1 MAKFIKF
8 RVSNGVTLAA
18 GGNYS
23 RDVLINV
30 DDIENVADVVA
41 GGNYSVVLTLKSFV
55 GLETAGANTAGSV
68 GGRTLTLNC
77 STNPVGAA
85 IPLAA
90 DRPTAITV
98 SRLMPSQVVMRALT
112 ANPGGVAS
120 LAQLGVDGNGVVAA
134 QGGTAQQLYFSS
146 AIFASVAAI

>member
-18 GGNYS
+18 GGDYS

-55 GLETAGANTAGSV
+55 GLSDAAIANATI
-68 GGRTLTLNC
+68 GRTLTLNV
-77 STNPVGAA
+77 SQNPVGLA
-85 IPLAA
+85 IPAAA

-134 QGGTAQQLYFSS
+134 QGGTAVQLYFSS
-146 AIFASVAAI
+146 AIFASVNDI

>member
-55 GLETAGANTAGSV
+55 GLSDAAIANATI
-68 GGRTLTLNC
+68 GGRILTLNV
-77 STNPVGAA
+77 SQNPIGLAVPAGA
-85 IPLAA
+85 
-90 DRPTAITV
+90 DQPTPITV

-112 ANPGGVAS
+112 ANPAGVAS
-120 LAQLGVDGNGVVAA
+120 LAQLGVDGNGIVAA

-146 AIFASVAAI
+146 AIFSSVNDI

>member
-30 DDIENVADVVA
+30 DDIESVADVVA

-55 GLETAGANTAGSV
+55 GLSEDAIANATI
-68 GGRTLTLNC
+68 GGRILTLNV
-77 STNPVGAA
+77 SQNPIGLA
-85 IPLAA
+85 IPAGA
-90 DRPTAITV
+90 DQPTAITV

-120 LAQLGVDGNGVVAA
+120 LAQLGVDGNGIVAA

-146 AIFASVAAI
+146 AIFSSVNDI